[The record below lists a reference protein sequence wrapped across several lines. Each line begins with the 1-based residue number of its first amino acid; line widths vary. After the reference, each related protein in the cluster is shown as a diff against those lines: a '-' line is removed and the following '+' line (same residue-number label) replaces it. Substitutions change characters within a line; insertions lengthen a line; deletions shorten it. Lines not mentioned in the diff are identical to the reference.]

1 MPEQQVSS
9 INLSQR
15 LLRQISQDGSISV
28 AHYMTLCLLDPRHGY
43 YPTRDPIGA
52 GADFITAPEISQ
64 IFGEL
69 VGIWLANCWQAMGK
83 PKTTQ
88 LVELGPGKGTMMSD
102 ILRTARSVPEFSKS
116 LQVHLLE
123 ASAALVAVQAKT
135 LGGFAQTINWTDD
148 LNDTG
153 VGPLLLVANEYLD
166 CLPVRQ
172 FVRRKNFWF
181 ERLIGLSDTNEL
193 QFTLSPTPLAQTEL
207 KLIPPNLLQAPDNT
221 LVEIRSGLSGFFD
234 PLAERA
240 KTDPVIAL
248 FIDYGPTSS
257 EAGDSFQAVSKHQ
270 KVDPLKNAGEVDL
283 TAQVDFA
290 ELKRIAEQVGLLTSN
305 IVTQGSWLQ
314 QMGLL
319 ERAAALSNGKPNTRA
334 KIARQVHRLSDDNEM
349 GELFKVMAVYSKGIS
364 MPVGF
369 DV

>member
-1 MPEQQVSS
+1 MPEQQVSLV
-9 INLSQR
+9 NLSRR
-15 LLRQISQDGSISV
+15 LLRQISQDGPISV

-69 VGIWLANCWQAMGK
+69 VGIWLANCWQAMAN

-116 LQVHLLE
+116 IQVHLLE

-135 LGGFAQTINWTDD
+135 LGSFAQTINWTDD

-153 VGPLLLVANEYLD
+153 SGPLLLVANEYLD

-172 FVRRKNFWF
+172 FVRKNDFWF
-181 ERLIGLSDTNEL
+181 ERLIGLSETNEL
-193 QFTLSPTPLAQTEL
+193 QFTLSPTPLAQTEM
-207 KLIPPNLLQAPDNT
+207 KLIPPNLLQASDNT

-248 FIDYGPTSS
+248 FIDYGPASS
-257 EAGDSFQAVSKHQ
+257 QAGDSFQAVSKHQ
-270 KVDPLKNAGEVDL
+270 KVDPLKRAGEVDL
-283 TAQVDFA
+283 TAQVDFT
-290 ELKRIAEQVGLLTSN
+290 ELKRMAEQAGLLTSN

-319 ERAAALSNGKPNTRA
+319 ERAAALSSGKLGARA